1 MTLHDDNLA
10 FALRQPLL
18 DIGSTGMTKRMIGP
32 FEVGDR
38 IGVGGMGIVY
48 RAIYTK
54 NGARVAL
61 KILSPDV
68 SDSESLQRR
77 FEREISILKKL
88 QHPHIVR
95 YYGGGKFGTQRFYA
109 MELIEGGSVEEYL
122 QKKKRLPWE
131 EALDITMQVAKA
143 LEHAHEA
150 GVIHRDLK
158 PANLMMNLTGVIKLT
173 DFGIA
178 RDTTAT
184 ALTAAGKTVGTY
196 AYMAPE
202 QIRGKPPVDK
212 KTDLYALG
220 CVLFEMI
227 AGETPFTSENQGEML
242 MQHLQ
247 EEPPRITSLVP
258 DCPIFMEELIF
269 RLLEKDPG
277 DRVYDALALQ
287 NELEDVRIK
296 VTEQRSVAAQ
306 TILAGTTQ
314 GRNQAGEEL
323 KAILKKKKKR
333 KKDNSPIYERVWFL
347 GLCLAVL
354 IGFVVWHF
362 LPEGENALM
371 ARAEKLLQSD
381 FIMDWRDAKEKYLVP
396 LVETF
401 PQGRQAEKAHQL
413 IIDIDK
419 RTTDK
424 EMHSPKRLRQGP
436 ANEAEK
442 QLLAAEHFLRFGDR
456 VTALRKF
463 RSITQYFKDKED
475 FRVYVLLAQDQVD
488 AIIKS
493 GGEDEGYVTYLNKK
507 LKEADTLFRKGNQT
521 EAEEIWQSVR
531 NLYKEN
537 EEVRAQVAYASKRI
551 NRDEPGTPPWAD
563 ADESAEPQQ

>member
-1 MTLHDDNLA
+1 M
-10 FALRQPLL
+10 
-18 DIGSTGMTKRMIGP
+18 SKRMIGP

-48 RAIYTK
+48 RAVYTK

-61 KILSPDV
+61 KVLSPDV
-68 SDSESLQRR
+68 ANSESLQRR

-95 YYGGGKFGTQRFYA
+95 YYGGGKFGSQRFYA
-109 MELIEGGSVEEYL
+109 MELVEGGSLEDYL
-122 QKKKRLPWE
+122 KKKKRLPWE
-131 EALDITMQVAKA
+131 EAIEFATQIARA

-158 PANLMMNLTGVIKLT
+158 PANLLMTSASVIKLT

-227 AGETPFTSENQGEML
+227 SGETPFTSENQGEML

-258 DCPIFMEELIF
+258 DCPSFLEELIF
-269 RLLEKDPG
+269 RLLEKDPA

-287 NELEDVRIK
+287 HELDEVRTK
-296 VTEQRSVAAQ
+296 VTQQRSMAAEAL
-306 TILAGTTQ
+306 TAGTRIH
-314 GRNQAGEEL
+314 GLASAEEL
-323 KAILKKKKKR
+323 KNILGKKKKKR
-333 KKDNSPIYERVWFL
+333 KKDQSPFYERIWFL
-347 GLCLAVL
+347 SLGLVL
-354 IGFVVWHF
+354 IAGFVAWH
-362 LPEGENALM
+362 LVPESEAKLM
-371 ARAEKLLQSD
+371 ARAEKHMQSD
-381 FIMDWRDAKEKYLVP
+381 YAMDWRVAKETCLIP
-396 LVETF
+396 LLERF
-401 PQGRQAEKAHQL
+401 PEGRYSEKAHQM
-413 IIDIDK
+413 ITDIDK
-419 RTTDK
+419 RTVDK
-424 EMHSPKRLRQGP
+424 EMHSTKRLKQGP

-442 QLLAAEHFLRFGDR
+442 QYLSAEHFLKFGDR
-456 VTALRKF
+456 ITALRKF
-463 RSITQYFKDKED
+463 RSITQFFKDNEE
-475 FRVYVLLAQDQVD
+475 FHVYVLLAQDEVD
-488 AIIKS
+488 ALIKS
-493 GGEDEGYVTYLNKK
+493 GGADEDYVAYLNRK
-507 LKEADTLFRKGNQT
+507 LKEADGLFKKGSVS
-521 EAEEIWQSVR
+521 EAEEIWQNVKT
-531 NLYKEN
+531 LYRDN
-537 EEVRAQVAYASKRI
+537 EEVRPHVTYATKRI
-551 NRDEPGTPPWAD
+551 NREEPGPAPWAESGD
-563 ADESAEPQQ
+563 AQ

>member
-1 MTLHDDNLA
+1 M
-10 FALRQPLL
+10 
-18 DIGSTGMTKRMIGP
+18 SKRMVGP
-32 FEVGDR
+32 FEVGER

-48 RAIYTK
+48 RAVYTK
-54 NGARVAL
+54 NGAHVAL

-88 QHPHIVR
+88 QHPHIIR
-95 YYGGGKFGTQRFYA
+95 YYGGGKIGSQRFYA
-109 MELIEGGSVEEYL
+109 MELVEGGSVEDYL
-122 QKKKRLPWE
+122 KKKTKLPWE
-131 EALDITMQVAKA
+131 EALDIAIQVARA

-158 PANLMMNLTGVIKLT
+158 PANLLMNSANMVKLT

-258 DCPIFMEELIF
+258 ECPIFLEELIF
-269 RLLEKDPG
+269 KLLEKEPG
-277 DRVYDALALQ
+277 DRVFDALALQ
-287 NELEDVRIK
+287 AELEDVRTK

-306 TILAGTTQ
+306 TMAGGTVVGRTTSV
-314 GRNQAGEEL
+314 EEL
-323 KAILKKKKKR
+323 KAILGKKKKKKKR
-333 KKDNSPIYERVWFL
+333 DKTPIYERAWFL
-347 GLCLAVL
+347 GLCLILVC
-354 IGFVVWHF
+354 GFVVWHF
-362 LPEGENALM
+362 LPEGEEKLM
-371 ARAEKLLQSD
+371 ANAEKLMASPHA
-381 FIMDWRDAKEKYLVP
+381 MDWKEARDRYLVP
-396 LVETF
+396 LVTKF
-401 PQGRQAEKAHQL
+401 PDGRQSEKAHQL
-413 IIDIDK
+413 IETIDK
-419 RTTDK
+419 KTLDK
-424 EMHSPKRLRQGP
+424 EMHSTKRLKQGP

-442 QLLAAEHFLRFGDR
+442 QLLVAENFLKFGDR

-463 RSITQYFKDKED
+463 RSITQFFKDNED
-475 FRVYVLLAQDQVD
+475 FHVYVLLAQDQVD
-488 AIIKS
+488 AIVKS
-493 GGEDEGYVTYLNKK
+493 GGADEDYVSYLNKK
-507 LKEADTLFRKGNQT
+507 LKDADALFKKGN
-521 EAEEIWQSVR
+521 EAAAEEIWQSVR

-537 EEVRAQVAYASKRI
+537 EEVRAQVSYAAKRM
-551 NRDEPGTPPWAD
+551 NRDDPPPTPPWAN
-563 ADESAEPQQ
+563 AEESQDKT